1 MQLVETCHKEVEE
14 VEEHE
19 EVEVHKEVVE
29 QDGIQIWNPIVAFA
43 QTINKT
49 VLIVD
54 VYRMV
59 SLAQTAEKVKIVG
72 TFMEIILP

>member
-1 MQLVETCHKEVEE
+1 MQLVETCHKAVEE

-59 SLAQTAEKVKIVG
+59 SLAQIAEKVKIVR